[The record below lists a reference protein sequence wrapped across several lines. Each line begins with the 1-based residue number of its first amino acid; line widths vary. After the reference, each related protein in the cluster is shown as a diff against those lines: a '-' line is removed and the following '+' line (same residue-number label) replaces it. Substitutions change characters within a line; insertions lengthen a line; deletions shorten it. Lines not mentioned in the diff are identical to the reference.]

1 MNMNEEVENA
11 IHQARMMSLQGDY
24 FESLQKCFFSI
35 LFDE

>member
-24 FESLQKCFFSI
+24 FEALQKCFFSI

>member
-1 MNMNEEVENA
+1 MNEEVENA

-24 FESLQKCFFSI
+24 FEALQKCFFSI